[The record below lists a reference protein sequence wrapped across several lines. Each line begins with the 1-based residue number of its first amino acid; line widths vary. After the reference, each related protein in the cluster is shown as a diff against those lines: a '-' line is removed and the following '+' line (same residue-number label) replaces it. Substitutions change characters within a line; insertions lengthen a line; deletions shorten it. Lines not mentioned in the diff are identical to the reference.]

1 MNLFK
6 RLITLA
12 VFSSAI
18 VGWVGA
24 EAIPPIDK
32 TPVIV
37 FINGKKYYIHTVKA
51 GDTLYSIAKAYE
63 VSEAAIKECNPSSA
77 DGLKIDQTIKIPVPE
92 KVQAEARAEK
102 KRKREYL
109 NHKIK
114 AGETLYGIARDY
126 NISVATLMEDNPDV
140 NPQTLI
146 IGQTLWVRKA
156 EIGSSSEQ
164 EAKAD
169 MAEYADNLNKAT
181 DDGYIYHVVM
191 PGETIYSLARRFGIT
206 ENEFVAMNDVDGG
219 LKSGAV
225 VRVPDPDHNIKQVA
239 ELAEAD
245 AAKEQAQP
253 AGGRHAGN
261 VSFRAIP
268 LSETLE
274 VALMLPLEVSSRPN
288 ASYVE
293 FYQGFL
299 LGLEEL
305 KEQGRGAVNLT
316 LYNTAHDQLKV
327 QQIVGSESFA
337 STDLIVGPVYED
349 ELKPVVDFAEA
360 NGVPVVSPL
369 ANLSAVE
376 SPTLFQL
383 APAAENKYD
392 KIDNLIDGGRDI
404 YLIYASANDGE
415 FEKEILAELE
425 GKPRYSYTYSYN
437 QRSIFTPRDASS
449 PAISD
454 IADVLKGER
463 PCLFIVLANSETD
476 VDRIL
481 GTISSANT
489 SIVERGTKSAQY
501 VVLGTSRWGRFNNID
516 HTSFFNNNVVMI
528 STYHAK
534 RDSEAVRDFDSRYIE
549 TYGMLPSLYSYRG
562 YDAAMIFVAGMRSDI
577 EYRMLDKRYAPLQ
590 TEYKF
595 RQTGEGGRYV
605 NQEWMRVN
613 YNSNYTITLE

>member
-1 MNLFK
+1 MKILIIDGQGGGLGRQLVSAVRERYPEIEILAVGTNSAATNAMLRAGADQAATGENSVAVASERADVIMGPVGIVIADSMLGEITPRMALSVGQSRAKRILIPVNLCDNIVVGVTEISMTK
-6 RLITLA
+6 NVQNAVEALGALNNGLTPADLKAGAMIRVPGKSDDTAPGTLA
-12 VFSSAI
+12 EES
-18 VGWVGA
+18 
-24 EAIPPIDK
+24 
-32 TPVIV
+32 
-37 FINGKKYYIHTVKA
+37 
-51 GDTLYSIAKAYE
+51 
-63 VSEAAIKECNPSSA
+63 
-77 DGLKIDQTIKIPVPE
+77 
-92 KVQAEARAEK
+92 
-102 KRKREYL
+102 
-109 NHKIK
+109 
-114 AGETLYGIARDY
+114 RD
-126 NISVATLMEDNPDV
+126 SV
-140 NPQTLI
+140 
-146 IGQTLWVRKA
+146 
-156 EIGSSSEQ
+156 SSSLHE
-164 EAKAD
+164 
-169 MAEYADNLNKAT
+169 MAESAEFKA
-181 DDGYIYHVVM
+181 
-191 PGETIYSLARRFGIT
+191 LRR
-206 ENEFVAMNDVDGG
+206 
-219 LKSGAV
+219 
-225 VRVPDPDHNIKQVA
+225 
-239 ELAEAD
+239 
-245 AAKEQAQP
+245 
-253 AGGRHAGN
+253 
-261 VSFRAIP
+261 
-268 LSETLE
+268 SEVLDI
-274 VALMLPLEVSSRPN
+274 ALLLPLTTGNKTAANPN
-288 ASYVE
+288 YLE

-327 QQIVGSESFA
+327 QQIVGSEGFA

-454 IADVLKGER
+454 MADVLKGER

-613 YNSNYTITLE
+613 YNSNYTITHE